1 MRYWSFK
8 SVKDSLIK
16 LINSNGYMFAKNGR
30 LYKKYEF
37 RIYITNF
44 SIKSEN
50 FEPAMYLSAGIF
62 PDEHDF
68 LAKYVFKTKKEMI
81 NLTEEQY
88 NKIIGYLNKQLKE
101 KTIELKC
108 KLLAEDFVYE
118 NE

>member
-8 SVKDSLIK
+8 SVKDGLIK
-16 LINSNGYMFAKNGR
+16 LIDTNGYMFAKNGR

-44 SIKSEN
+44 SMKSEK
-50 FEPAMYLSAGIF
+50 FEPIMYISAGIF
-62 PDEHDF
+62 PDESDF

-81 NLTEEQY
+81 NLSEEKY

-101 KTIELKC
+101 KIVELKC
-108 KLLAEDFVYE
+108 KRLDKDFVYE

>member
-8 SVKDSLIK
+8 SVKDSLIT
-16 LINSNGYMFAKNGR
+16 LIDTNGYMFAKNGR

-37 RIYITNF
+37 RIYIKDF
-44 SIKSEN
+44 SIISEK
-50 FEPAMYLSAGIF
+50 FEPTMYISAGIF

-68 LAKYVFKTKKEMI
+68 LAKYVFKTKKEII

-88 NKIIGYLNKQLKE
+88 SKIIAELDKQYKE
-101 KTIELKC
+101 SIIKMKC
-108 KLLAEDFVYE
+108 KLFSRDFVYE